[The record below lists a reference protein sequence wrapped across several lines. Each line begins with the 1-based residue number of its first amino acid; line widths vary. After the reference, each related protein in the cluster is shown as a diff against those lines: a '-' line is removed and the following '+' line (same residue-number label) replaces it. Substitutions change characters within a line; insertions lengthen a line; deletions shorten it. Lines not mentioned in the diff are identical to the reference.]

1 MDGVKHIGVDVSA
14 LLQAW
19 SQGDSSALD
28 ELTPLIYA
36 ELRKLARFHMSRE
49 APGHTL
55 QPTALINEAYL
66 RLCDIREPD
75 WKGRKHFFAAA
86 SQIMRRVL
94 VDYAR
99 KKRSVK
105 RGREAK
111 RVPFEEAI
119 ALPAG
124 NPAAVDIVAF
134 DEALT
139 RLSVI
144 DSRKAQV
151 VEFCFFLGMT
161 VQEIA
166 NELDIGTA
174 TVNRD
179 LEFAKVW
186 LAREIGSIGT
196 HE

>member
-1 MDGVKHIGVDVSA
+1 MDNAIQGELTRLLGDWSNGDPTA
-14 LLQAW
+14 L
-19 SQGDSSALD
+19 
-28 ELTPLIYA
+28 EKLTPLVYG

-55 QPTALINEAYL
+55 QPTGLINEAYMKLVEL
-66 RLCDIREPD
+66 RQAE
-75 WKGRKHFFAAA
+75 WKDRKHFFAAA
-86 SQIMRRVL
+86 SQIMRHLL

-99 KKRSVK
+99 KKRSDK

-119 ALPAG
+119 AVSTETP
-124 NPAAVDIVAF
+124 VDILEL
-134 DEALT
+134 DEVLD
-139 RLSVI
+139 RLAAM
-144 DSRKAQV
+144 DARKARII
-151 VEFCFFLGMT
+151 ELSFFGGLT

-166 NELDIGTA
+166 NTLDISTS

-186 LAREIGSIGT
+186 MAREIRSIDQ
-196 HE
+196 